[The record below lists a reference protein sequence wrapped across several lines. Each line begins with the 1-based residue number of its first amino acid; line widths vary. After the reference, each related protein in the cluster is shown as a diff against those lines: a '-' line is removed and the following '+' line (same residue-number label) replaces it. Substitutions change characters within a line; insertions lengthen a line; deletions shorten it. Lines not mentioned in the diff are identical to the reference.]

1 MQEKTKDLQNQ
12 CQTIKKM
19 PTRTY
24 ISIITLNVN
33 ELNATS
39 KRHRLTEWI
48 QNQEDPLY
56 AVYKKPSSDLKTH
69 YRMKVRGWKYI
80 FHSSAERTK
89 AGVAILMSHKIDLKI
104 KILQKIRKYTA

>member
-1 MQEKTKDLQNQ
+1 MA
-12 CQTIKKM
+12 IG
-19 PTRTY
+19 TY
-24 ISIITLNVN
+24 VSIIILNVN
-33 ELNATS
+33 ELNAPT
-39 KRHRLTEWI
+39 KRHKLAECL
-48 QNQEDPLY
+48 QNKTHIH

-80 FHSSAERTK
+80 FHSSAKRTK